1 MTIATQYKVERIL
14 YTDEGFIFLYDEDF
28 AEGGT
33 RDEAR
38 FNMLR
43 RVAVV
48 NREIRRSKKMPVNEF
63 KVLNKKINLN

>member
-14 YTDEGFIFLYDEDF
+14 YTDEGFIFLYDTDF

-33 RDEAR
+33 REEAIL
-38 FNMLR
+38 NLTR
-43 RVAVV
+43 RIAIV

-63 KVLNKKINLN
+63 KVLNKKINMN

>member
-1 MTIATQYKVERIL
+1 MTIALSHKVERIL

-33 RDEAR
+33 RDEAV
-38 FNMLR
+38 FNLTR
-43 RVAVV
+43 KIAVV
-48 NREIRRSKKMPVNEF
+48 NREIRRSKKMPVKEF

>member
-1 MTIATQYKVERIL
+1 MTIATQYKVKRIIP
-14 YTDEGFIFLYDEDF
+14 TDEGFIFLYDEDF

-33 RDEAR
+33 RDEAV
-38 FNMLR
+38 FNLTR
-43 RVAVV
+43 QVAVV